1 MAAAGLQRG
10 NGSDPGGAGR
20 GRRGAGRGAAP
31 AAAARAD
38 ATAAVGD
45 GRNDVALR
53 GRLAAAADERTLPS
67 GDAMVS
73 FRLVVPRGAQ
83 PARSDGV
90 RRPSV
95 DTIDCVA
102 WPARV
107 RRAALAWQ
115 PGDTIEVEGALR
127 RRFWRGAGGGPAS
140 RCEVE
145 VAAARVIRS

>member
-1 MAAAGLQRG
+1 
-10 NGSDPGGAGR
+10 
-20 GRRGAGRGAAP
+20 
-31 AAAARAD
+31 
-38 ATAAVGD
+38 
-45 GRNDVALR
+45 
-53 GRLAAAADERTLPS
+53 
-67 GDAMVS
+67 MVS
-73 FRLVVPRGAQ
+73 FRLVVPRATQ
-83 PARSDGV
+83 AARADGV
-90 RRPSV
+90 RRPSI

-127 RRFWRGAGGGPAS
+127 RRFWRSAGGGPAS